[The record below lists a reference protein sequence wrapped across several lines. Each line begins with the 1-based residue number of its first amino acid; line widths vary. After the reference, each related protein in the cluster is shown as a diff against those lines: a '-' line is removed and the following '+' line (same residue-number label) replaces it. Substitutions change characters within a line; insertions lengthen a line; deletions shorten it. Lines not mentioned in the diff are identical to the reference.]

1 MRHPQK
7 RTRKRPVT
15 TSFLGKRS
23 RREARIVF
31 VCAFVGMEPGG
42 EYVVAGRQI
51 PSGLRS
57 PDSSIGSGTVPICL
71 VSKLGNYHVRA
82 ELHAHD
88 LMYLRASSVPI
99 SAGSMR
105 HPNDEDD
112 ENLVPYVAYDAVV
125 PSAVAQNTGKIADEN
140 LAATRISATFEMS
153 MFSTVRLNVPA
164 VLVRLKKT
172 SLLHR
177 RFAALD
183 DIPSPLRARLRRL
196 RLWPCRLVSR
206 IAHQVGLSPILEF
219 HQDGDES
226 TGTRRETVLNTYRH
240 LVVLLPVHQPV
251 CFEVL
256 ERRGKH
262 RIRDAEYE
270 SPELAVAQF
279 LLL

>member
-112 ENLVPYVAYDAVV
+112 ENLVSYVAYDVVV
-125 PSAVAQNTGKIADEN
+125 PSAVTPNAGKIADEN
-140 LAATRISATFEMS
+140 LAATRISATFERS
-153 MFSTVRLNVPA
+153 MFSTVRINA
-164 VLVRLKKT
+164 LVISVSLKDSP

-177 RFAALD
+177 RAIALD
-183 DIPSPLRARLRRL
+183 DIPSPIRVGPRR
-196 RLWPCRLVSR
+196 
-206 IAHQVGLSPILEF
+206 
-219 HQDGDES
+219 
-226 TGTRRETVLNTYRH
+226 
-240 LVVLLPVHQPV
+240 
-251 CFEVL
+251 
-256 ERRGKH
+256 
-262 RIRDAEYE
+262 
-270 SPELAVAQF
+270 
-279 LLL
+279 